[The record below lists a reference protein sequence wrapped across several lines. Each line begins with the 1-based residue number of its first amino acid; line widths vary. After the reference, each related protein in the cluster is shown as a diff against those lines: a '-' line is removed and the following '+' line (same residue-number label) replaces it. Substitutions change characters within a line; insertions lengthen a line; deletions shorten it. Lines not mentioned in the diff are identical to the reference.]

1 MLEKKITYDQQ
12 IDENGI
18 IHVRQI
24 TRVFEDGKE
33 LSKSYHRS
41 TVNPKDD
48 VTDKDDRTKKIASAI
63 YTPEFIAEYEAKIV
77 VEKPIPI
84 EPIEPIKVK

>member
-33 LSKSYHRS
+33 LSKSYHRT
-41 TVNPKDD
+41 TVMPKDD
-48 VTDKDDRTKKIASAI
+48 VTDKDDRTKLIANAI
-63 YTPEFIAEYEAKIV
+63 YTPEFIAEYEAVQKIK
-77 VEKPIPI
+77 EQK
-84 EPIEPIKVK
+84 EAMK

>member
-1 MLEKKITYDQQ
+1 MLTKKITYDQQ

-33 LSKSYHRS
+33 LSKSYHR
-41 TVNPKDD
+41 TTITPKDD
-48 VTDKDDRTKKIASAI
+48 VTDKDDRTKKIANAI
-63 YTPEFIAEYEAKIV
+63 YTPEFIAEYEQKLKEQKKAMK
-77 VEKPIPI
+77 
-84 EPIEPIKVK
+84 

>member
-1 MLEKKITYDQQ
+1 MLEKKITFDQQ

-33 LSKSYHRS
+33 LSKSYHR
-41 TVNPKDD
+41 TNIMPTDD
-48 VTDKDDRTKKIASAI
+48 VTDKDDITKKIANAI
-63 YTPEFIAEYEAKIV
+63 YTPEFIAEYEAKI
-77 VEKPIPI
+77 EAGKSNRTNYKIR
-84 EPIEPIKVK
+84 